1 MFKNNNTIQI
11 DTSLFE
17 VIYIYIY
24 IYITLIQ
31 SLNTCSLHLDFENII
46 MDPNLFASHIL
57 CLNKKKYKNI
67 TIHEQIHKTIL
78 KTYNILFCYNQHGTN
93 PL

>member
-1 MFKNNNTIQI
+1 MFCLKTTTQYKLI
-11 DTSLFE
+11 LP
-17 VIYIYIY
+17 YLKWY

-93 PL
+93 PLW

>member
-1 MFKNNNTIQI
+1 MFKNNNTIQF

-17 VIYIYIY
+17 VIYI
-24 IYITLIQ
+24 TFIQ
-31 SLNTCSLHLDFENII
+31 SLNTCSLNLDFENII

-57 CLNKKKYKNI
+57 FLNKKKYKNI
-67 TIHEQIHKTIL
+67 TIHEKIHKTIL
-78 KTYNILFCYNQHGTN
+78 KTYNILFCYNQHGIN